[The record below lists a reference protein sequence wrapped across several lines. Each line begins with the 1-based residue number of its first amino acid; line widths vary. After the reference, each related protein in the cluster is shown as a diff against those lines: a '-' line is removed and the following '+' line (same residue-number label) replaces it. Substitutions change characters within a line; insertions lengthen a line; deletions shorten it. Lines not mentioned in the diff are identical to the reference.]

1 MTDKRFFIT
10 LEVTAQCD
18 GSLVKDTKENR
29 HTYWSKLMEFINS
42 RKRTLDY
49 NFYIHSDHVLSKKKK
64 KGNEIC

>member
-18 GSLVKDTKENR
+18 GSLVKDTTENR
-29 HTYWSKLMEFINS
+29 HTYWSRLMEFINS

-49 NFYIHSDHVLSKKKK
+49 IFYIHSDHVLSIYDE

>member
-10 LEVTAQCD
+10 IEVNAQCD
-18 GSLVKDTKENR
+18 GSMVNDTKENR
-29 HTYWSKLMEFINS
+29 HKYWSKVMEFINS

-49 NFYIHSDHVLSKKKK
+49 NFYIHSDHVLSIYDE

>member
-1 MTDKRFFIT
+1 MTDKKFYIT

-18 GSLVKDTKENR
+18 ESMVNYTKENR
-29 HTYWSKLMEFINS
+29 HNYWSILMEFINS

-49 NFYIHSDHVLSKKKK
+49 NFYIHSDHVLSIYDE